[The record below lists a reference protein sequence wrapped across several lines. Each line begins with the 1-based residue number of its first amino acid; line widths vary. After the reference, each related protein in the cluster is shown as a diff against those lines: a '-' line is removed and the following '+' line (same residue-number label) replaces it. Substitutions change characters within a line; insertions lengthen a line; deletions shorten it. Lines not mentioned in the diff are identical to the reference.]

1 MEMHQIRY
9 FLAVAETL
17 NFTRAAELC
26 NVSQPALSRAVQL
39 LEEEV
44 GGLLFRRERNQT
56 HLTDLGLLMRPR
68 LQSVLENTREA
79 KAAAQRFLTLDEA
92 HVTLGVMCTIGPRR
106 FMGLLADFQAKHPG
120 IELRLIEGVPNTLGD
135 RLASGELDLAIMA
148 QAPSLNEGGMT
159 ERFNSRPL
167 YRERFTLAFP
177 AGHRF
182 EQMERVPIAA
192 LKGENYLRRVN
203 CEYRDYLAQLCDEKD
218 VGLRITHISE
228 REDWIQN
235 MVAAGLGV
243 CFLPEYS
250 AVFPGVQT
258 RPVVDPEVTREISL
272 VSVAGRRFS
281 PAEVTFIDAVK
292 RYRWAGQPDVLAA

>member
-56 HLTDLGLLMRPR
+56 HLTDLGLLLRPR

-106 FMGLLADFQAKHPG
+106 FMGLLADFQMKHPG
-120 IELRLIEGVPNTLGD
+120 IELRLIEGVPDSLGD
-135 RLASGELDLAIMA
+135 RLATGELDLAIMA
-148 QAPSLNEGGMT
+148 QTPGLP

-182 EQMERVPIAA
+182 EQMEAVPVAA

-203 CEYRDYLAQLCDEKD
+203 CEYRDYLAQLCEERD
-218 VGLRITHISE
+218 VGLRVSHVSE

-258 RPVVDPEVTREISL
+258 RPVIDPEVWRDISL

-281 PAEVTFIDAVK
+281 PAELTFIDAVK
-292 RYRWAGQPDVLAA
+292 RYRWAGQQEVLAA